1 MARTSDPHSRDA
13 LLKSA
18 RAEFAKRG
26 YDGASVEAVA
36 LGAGL
41 AKGSF
46 YLHFRSKEDCLLELV
61 HQLFAHIETLMVEFS
76 TDVGLLWQRL
86 LEERASAGRWRT
98 EMLRSERDRA
108 RSILRALWAWR
119 DVVGLLVNGGT
130 GARFSYLIG
139 QLKNQIVEQQM
150 RWIRLEQ
157 QCGMLRD
164 DFDPDVFMRFVAGG
178 YIGLAQEIARAEQ
191 PPDFD
196 HWASTLV
203 ALLDH
208 GIGGQG
214 TLDAR
219 ALERLFQAM
228 GTGDSAGGEGQ
239 PALAVGSGK

>member
-18 RAEFAKRG
+18 RAEFARRG
-26 YDGASVEAVA
+26 YDGASVEAIA
-36 LGAGL
+36 QGADL

-76 TDVGLLWQRL
+76 TDVGQLWQRL
-86 LEERASAGRWRT
+86 LAEHAGEARWRS
-98 EMLRSERDRA
+98 EMRQSEIDRA

-139 QLKNQIVEQQM
+139 QLKNQIVEQQV
-150 RWIRLEQ
+150 RWIHLEQ
-157 QCGMLRD
+157 QCGLLRAD
-164 DFDPDVFMRFVAGG
+164 IDPDVFILFVAGG
-178 YIGLAQEIARAEQ
+178 YIGLAQEIARAQQ

-196 HWASTLV
+196 RWASVLV
-203 ALLDH
+203 EVLDH
-208 GIGGQG
+208 GIGGKEA
-214 TLDAR
+214 LDVR
-219 ALERLFQAM
+219 ALAKLGEMAGAVARGPVQMQPEQA
-228 GTGDSAGGEGQ
+228 GW
-239 PALAVGSGK
+239 SGK